1 MQLPRKGRRKPVLA
15 AVLSF
20 LVPGLGQI
28 YAGKQERGAA
38 ILVAG
43 IVVGSLSLISQ
54 TLFLSFVLSF
64 VPSFAARTLWWFRL
78 PLSLYAVVFWVW
90 QLADAY
96 NQAK

>member
-1 MQLPRKGRRKPVLA
+1 MLA
-15 AVLSF
+15 AALSF

-28 YAGKQERGAA
+28 YAGKQERGAT

-43 IVVGSLSLISQ
+43 IVVGTLSLISQ
-54 TLFLSFVLSF
+54 TLFLSFMLSF
-64 VPSFAARTLWWFRL
+64 VPSYGARTLWWYRL
-78 PLSLYAVVFWVW
+78 PLTIYAVIFWIW

>member
-1 MQLPRKGRRKPVLA
+1 VLA

-43 IVVGSLSLISQ
+43 IVVGTLSLISQ
-54 TLFLSFVLSF
+54 TLFLSFILSF
-64 VPSFAARTLWWFRL
+64 MPASTARTLWWYRV
-78 PLSLYAVVFWVW
+78 PLSIYAVIFWIW
-90 QLADAY
+90 QLVDAY